1 MCVDGFPGGSD
12 SKESACE
19 TGDLGLIPGLGRS
32 PGEGNGYHSSLA
44 WRIHGQMSLVGCSP
58 LSCKES
64 DTTELL
70 GTHVV
75 GITSSSNQVVAELFC
90 VELLK
95 F

>member
-1 MCVDGFPGGSD
+1 MGFTAGSVKNLHAMRVMQEIQVQFLD
-12 SKESACE
+12 QENPLE
-19 TGDLGLIPGLGRS
+19 
-32 PGEGNGYHSSLA
+32 EGMVPHSSILA
-44 WRIHGQMSLVGCSP
+44 WRIHGQRSLVGCSP
-58 LSCKES
+58 LGCKEP

-95 F
+95 L